1 MMKVA
6 ILLLAALQPP
16 DGDLTGKWTI
26 EGDVQGNAVSLSC
39 VVQEK
44 EATIAGTC
52 EVNGMA
58 AVNVAGDVKNT
69 DFKFSFTV
77 AGYTLTYTG
86 SIQGDIVG
94 GDIEVSGA
102 TGKFAGKRIKE

>member
-6 ILLLAALQPP
+6 ILVLAALQPAA
-16 DGDLTGKWTI
+16 GDLSGKWAI
-26 EGDVQGNAVSLSC
+26 EGDVQGNAVSLNC
-39 VVQEK
+39 VVQQK

-58 AVNVAGDVKNT
+58 AVQMAGDVKNT

-86 SIQGDIVG
+86 SIQGDTVG

-102 TGKFAGKRIKE
+102 SGKFTGKRVKE